1 MILLSASTSYEKMH
15 AYYFVLQGDNIYYFT
30 LQSDWRGGNQALFR
44 AEYSNVERAWYH
56 LQALSYNE
64 DVFFHKINKVLK
76 SNEAPGD
83 LIRDSYKITFVISK
97 Q

>member
-1 MILLSASTSYEKMH
+1 MRIISYSKVTI
-15 AYYFVLQGDNIYYFT
+15 YVYYFT

-64 DVFFHKINKVLK
+64 DVLFFFTK
-76 SNEAPGD
+76 
-83 LIRDSYKITFVISK
+83 
-97 Q
+97 